1 MIYGYCRV
9 STRGQLEGNGIQAQ
23 EKEILSKYENAVIYT
38 EQYTG
43 SKVLERPVLKEVIDK
58 LQQGDLLVVWK
69 LDRLARNTKE
79 GIDIIEQLFAKGVA
93 VHVLNVGLLEDTTMG
108 RFFLQTLLAVAEM
121 ERNLIIE
128 RTQAGK
134 EIAKTK
140 DGFKDGRP
148 KKYAQGVYKMAV
160 QMKLDGKTYKE
171 IEKETGLSKATIVR
185 TIQKYKL
192 EQIEKESID

>member
-9 STRGQLEGNGIQAQ
+9 STRSQLEGNGIQAQ
-23 EKEILSKYENAVIYT
+23 EKEILDKYENAAIYT
-38 EQYTG
+38 EQFTG
-43 SKVLERPVLKEVIDK
+43 SKVLERPVLKK
-58 LQQGDLLVVWK
+58 LIAQLEKGDLLVVWK

-140 DGFKDGRP
+140 DGFKEGRP
-148 KKYAQGVYKMAV
+148 KKYAQGIYKMAIE
-160 QMKLDGKTYKE
+160 MKQDGKTYKE

-192 EQIEKESID
+192 EQIKSINL